1 MKRYIKSAKQ
11 AYYDFQIGDI
21 VTVYNGMQG
30 YANYDGEIVDI
41 YTNSHDVVMAV
52 VRSRSGDK
60 DVSLSSIIP
69 SQRDYFYSLS
79 ISDILS
85 TAFLAKMQFKNDS
98 MWCDRV
104 NASRVDRD
112 PSIENTVGYD
122 AYISPGR
129 SGYDV
134 SITEYVSKNYSTT
147 SYSQDAGNL
156 PLTDPIF
163 DEAFDIM
170 RSSNKV
176 VVNFAGYQRV
186 FER

>member
-11 AYYDFQIGDI
+11 TYYDFQIGDT
-21 VTVYNGMQG
+21 VTVYEGKHG
-30 YANYDGEIVDI
+30 YANYDGKIVDI

-52 VRSRSGDK
+52 VRCRRGDIN
-60 DVSLSSIIP
+60 VPLSSIIP

-85 TAFLAKMQFKNDS
+85 TAFLAKMQFENDS
-98 MWCDRV
+98 MWCNRV
-104 NASRVDRD
+104 HASRVDRD

-122 AYISPGR
+122 AYISPSR

-147 SYSQDAGNL
+147 SYNQDAGNL
-156 PLTDPIF
+156 PLTDPII
-163 DEAFDIM
+163 DEALDIM
-170 RSSNKV
+170 QSSNKV